1 MNARRTRHTALV
13 LLVAAFTIVVGSAA
27 GAVEN
32 PDYTAP
38 PPSTPVTVLP
48 AKIDAVRARPAV
60 AAPSNTG
67 VTNASKANQRLAIT
81 GSETTQ
87 LVVIGALLVAG
98 GSSLLVVRRR
108 TATA

>member
-1 MNARRTRHTALV
+1 MTVRRTLKTALL
-13 LLVAAFTIVVGSAA
+13 LLVAAFTITVGSVA

-60 AAPSNTG
+60 AASSDKS
-67 VTNASKANQRLAIT
+67 VANASEANQRLAIT

-87 LVVIGALLVAG
+87 LVAIGALLVAG
-98 GSSLLVVRRR
+98 GASLLIVRRR
-108 TATA
+108 AAA